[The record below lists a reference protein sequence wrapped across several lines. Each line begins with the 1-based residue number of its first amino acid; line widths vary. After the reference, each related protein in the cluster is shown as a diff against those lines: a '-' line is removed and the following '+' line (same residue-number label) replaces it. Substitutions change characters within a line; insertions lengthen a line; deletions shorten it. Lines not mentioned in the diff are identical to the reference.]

1 MKVKT
6 LRFKDTKEFVHILE
20 GGQLAT
26 SSIPDIL
33 ADSASIEAL
42 EKYYENFLG
51 KKINT
56 ENLEVVEYDFFES
69 GEIGADL
76 RNKLTSPLSL
86 VALLTTYFGDDD
98 IDRDAL
104 LMFIKKE
111 MQKTKD
117 VVEYISKLF

>member
-6 LRFKDTKEFVHILE
+6 LRFKDTKEFVHTLE